1 MFEQSPLRGEIKCCF
16 WLVCF
21 VSETHI
27 CVSRLPYISFWLC
40 AQSYLE
46 KQAMVLGVFLG
57 LLLTCL
63 LLLSLW
69 KQNSQRRNLPPGPT
83 PLPIIG
89 NILQLDLKDI
99 SKSLRNVSIHL
110 VFPEAEGF
118 PDRKSVV

>member
-1 MFEQSPLRGEIKCCF
+1 
-16 WLVCF
+16 
-21 VSETHI
+21 
-27 CVSRLPYISFWLC
+27 
-40 AQSYLE
+40 
-46 KQAMVLGVFLG
+46 MVLGVFLG

-99 SKSLRNVSIHL
+99 SKSLRNGLFSAVGG
-110 VFPEAEGF
+110 PGK
-118 PDRKSVV
+118 R